1 MKLSVIIPVF
11 NEEST
16 IGEVISKVRAVEL
29 PVDREIIVVD
39 DGSTDHTVDILEQ
52 RREDVQFVHFSRI
65 NFGKG
70 AAIRIGLTYVTG
82 DIVIIQDADL
92 ELDPNEYK
100 LLLTPILAGE
110 ANVVYGSRFLKPNP
124 NISRRTILA
133 NRFLTWLTNFLYHS
147 QLTDMETAYK
157 AFRSEVVNSLN
168 LQCHR
173 FEFEPE
179 VTAKLLRAGYEIKEV
194 PISYNPRTTEEG
206 KKIGWR
212 DGVIAIWTLL
222 KNRVQSTD
230 AVASPKNK
238 TLPASVML
246 GDKD

>member
-1 MKLSVIIPVF
+1 MKLSVIIPAY

-16 IGEVISKVRAVEL
+16 IGEVIDKVLKVEL
-29 PVDREIIVVD
+29 PLNREVIIVD
-39 DGSTDHTVDILEQ
+39 DGSTDHTIDILEQ
-52 RREDVQFVHFSRI
+52 RREDVQIVHFSRI

-92 ELDPNEYK
+92 ELDPTEYK
-100 LLLTPILAGE
+100 LLLAPILAGE
-110 ANVVYGSRFLKPNP
+110 AEVVYGSRFLKPNP

-133 NRFLTWLTNFLYHS
+133 NRFLTWLTNFLYRS

-179 VTAKLLRAGYEIKEV
+179 VTAKLLRAGHRIYEV

-206 KKIGWR
+206 KKIGWH
-212 DGVIAIWTLL
+212 DGVTAIWTLL
-222 KNRVQSTD
+222 KYRFRSGDTIS
-230 AVASPKNK
+230 APRNK
-238 TLPASVML
+238 TLPASMAV